1 MSPLTQP
8 LRHHRLQ
15 VDHDDRAQRGESLC
29 RGSPQRGQG
38 GDQCC
43 HRSCPRGGIRGLA
56 IRLEAATAKLAELEE
71 EHGGEEGAFSELDKV
86 NQANVAKRLKEIKGD
101 TEAKAEAEALEA
113 RLEAN
118 AKEGD
123 RKKRVKE
130 AEASLDDKAYAQYPK
145 LGEAD
150 VKALV
155 VDDKWMAALES
166 TVHGETDRIS

>member
-1 MSPLTQP
+1 
-8 LRHHRLQ
+8 
-15 VDHDDRAQRGESLC
+15 
-29 RGSPQRGQG
+29 
-38 GDQCC
+38 
-43 HRSCPRGGIRGLA
+43 
-56 IRLEAATAKLAELEE
+56 
-71 EHGGEEGAFSELDKV
+71 
-86 NQANVAKRLKEIKGD
+86 VAKRLKEIKGD